1 MKKMLLTILAL
12 LLTLLTSAQGR
23 RFSGT
28 VTDPDGQGVIA
39 AGVICKEKP
48 SVGTTADLDGRFSLD
63 LPDGVKTVVFSA
75 LGMESLEWDVSRGS
89 LENVTVVLDYE
100 TNTLDKAV
108 VTGYAQTT
116 VKRITGS
123 VAIID
128 KDKFSSKPTA

>member
-89 LENVTVVLDYE
+89 L
-100 TNTLDKAV
+100 
-108 VTGYAQTT
+108 
-116 VKRITGS
+116 
-123 VAIID
+123 
-128 KDKFSSKPTA
+128 